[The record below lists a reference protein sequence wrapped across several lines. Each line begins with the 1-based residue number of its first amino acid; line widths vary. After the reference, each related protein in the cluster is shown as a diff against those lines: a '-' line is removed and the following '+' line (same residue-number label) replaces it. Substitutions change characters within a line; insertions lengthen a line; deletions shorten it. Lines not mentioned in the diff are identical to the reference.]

1 MDGLGAVFFA
11 IACGIAAAGL
21 VSSLHQAIAGE
32 VAGFRVP
39 AGSALAVM
47 WAVMLSLFAGP
58 FFVISIALP
67 AGMATRRFALRAVLG
82 VMLALVWCFC
92 SGVVVI
98 QLLLLGA
105 SLAA

>member
-1 MDGLGAVFFA
+1 MAGLEAVLFA
-11 IACGIAAAGL
+11 VACGMTAAGL
-21 VSSLHQAIAGE
+21 VSSLHRALAGE
-32 VAGFRVP
+32 AAGFRVP
-39 AGSALAVM
+39 AGSPPAAL

-67 AGMATRRFALRAVLG
+67 AGTASSHFYLRAAFAAV
-82 VMLALVWCFC
+82 LALAWSFC

-105 SLAA
+105 SLGA